1 MLLLLSVT
9 TAPEGG
15 AAPFRVRVAVEEEPP
30 VTVFGFKVREDSEA
44 TETVSV
50 VDLVFP

>member
-1 MLLLLSVT
+1 MLLSET

-30 VTVFGFKVREDSEA
+30 VTVLGFKVRDDSEA

-50 VDLVFP
+50 VVLVLP